1 MADTKG
7 IEVNLVITE
16 KQGDTDTPSVPKPST
31 PESKPASQDNTNLN
45 ATTSVLLHEAY
56 NYAKQTIT
64 QIASYEINKYFNL
77 SDDYQTQRN
86 VTIAKN
92 VISKATGM
100 GTAIAGGFVAG
111 GAVGGAIAIVGSVA
125 SLGVE
130 IAQNYDQERIK
141 LNQANAQLS
150 YSRLR
155 AGYSLVSDSVG
166 ENL

>member
-1 MADTKG
+1 MADTRG
-7 IEVNLVITE
+7 IEVNLVVTE
-16 KQGDTDTPSVPKPST
+16 KIDDGSDKPKPKT
-31 PESKPASQDNTNLN
+31 PKRKTAKSDNTNIE

-64 QIASYEINKYFNL
+64 EIASYEVNKYFNL

-100 GTAIAGGFVAG
+100 GTAIASGFKMG